1 MRPKKCI
8 TTYIINFAEVV
19 NHNRFNWMDINK
31 FLEQTAGNWFS
42 QRTTYQIAKN
52 QVENSKADL
61 RIKILPPDDSQIG
74 QLCQQHHLN
83 SNLSLG
89 AIASSWDN
97 SPDWGKPKQNGSAML
112 VLIAD
117 ENDSQ
122 TGTIFRLLD
131 NSQKQIIVGHYVL
144 GNDQALRLNLEQD
157 SNCIEERIWFASPN
171 LRLRTTIIKNGDE
184 FTTTSFYSEIRK
196 VVKK

>member
-1 MRPKKCI
+1 
-8 TTYIINFAEVV
+8 
-19 NHNRFNWMDINK
+19 MDINK

-42 QRTTYQIAKN
+42 QRTTYKIDKN

-61 RIKILPPDDSQIG
+61 RIKILPPAHHQIT

-83 SNLSLG
+83 SKLSLG

-97 SPDWGKPKQNGSAML
+97 SPDWSKPKQQGSTML
-112 VLIAD
+112 VLIA
-117 ENDSQ
+117 NKHDSQ
-122 TGTIFRLLD
+122 TGTIFRLID
-131 NSQKQIIVGHYVL
+131 NSDKQVILGRYVL
-144 GNDQALRLNLEQD
+144 GNDGALTLILEQE
-157 SNCIEERIWFASPN
+157 NHCVEERIWFASPN
-171 LRLRTTIIKNGDE
+171 LRLRTSIIKNGDE

>member
-1 MRPKKCI
+1 
-8 TTYIINFAEVV
+8 
-19 NHNRFNWMDINK
+19 MDINT

-42 QRTTYQIAKN
+42 QRTTYQIAQN

-61 RIKILPPDDSQIG
+61 SIKILPPEDPRIG

-97 SPDWGKPKQNGSAML
+97 SPDWGKPQQKGSTML

-117 ENDSQ
+117 EHDSQ
-122 TGTIFRLLD
+122 TGTIFRLLN
-131 NSQKQIIVGHYVL
+131 NSEKQVIVGRYIL
-144 GNDQALRLNLEQD
+144 GNDRALTLNLEQD
-157 SNCIEERIWFASPN
+157 SNFIEERIWFASPN

-196 VVKK
+196 VAKK